1 MKILITQEQFNLLN
15 ETKKEKVYCSKCDH
29 SWEIEKKDKHPHLC
43 HMCGY
48 DSKSKKHNYEELENF
63 WKNYKKEEVTEK
75 WSEKYK
81 KSINCNNPKGFSQRA
96 HCQGRKK
103 HLKENFENPE
113 IFKSSIEKNLKEYTS
128 NYEWL
133 DSIGAEFTT
142 TSTSAGWKNEYD
154 TPLCMYKVKFNSNKT
169 PSYEQQR
176 SLFEDISFVHSMFFP
191 REDGKP
197 TCYFSTLSEYPSG
210 DIKSFPSF
218 KTMSENKEDLK
229 MARRQ
234 GSGLRFSKSA
244 IKANPSRLR
253 KYSRL
258 QESKTPETF
267 KSSIEKNLKEY
278 TSNYEWLDGIE
289 ISVRETNWLT
299 EKQKPVYEYGVKFK
313 NTSMVSYK
321 EQENLFDDIMFVHTM
336 FFPVEDNHIDCYMSV
351 KSIYPNGDEGG
362 FPSTR
367 TMSENKEDL
376 KLIHGYD
383 LDKIKKALKILS
395 QISDSF
401 GEYIPLNFKL
411 YGYEVKGTGGMKIMV
426 LYIDVDSEDGVY
438 DTMSRVWYEISQQLL
453 EIFQMMGI
461 RDEIIMYPLYDFKFN
476 KRPLENITII

>member
-15 ETKKEKVYCSKCDH
+15 ETKKEKVSCSKCDH
-29 SWEIEKKDKHPHLC
+29 SWEIEKKDEHPYLC

-81 KSINCNNPKGFSQRA
+81 KSINCNSPKGFSQRA

-103 HLKENFENPE
+103 NLKENFENPE

-133 DSIGAEFTT
+133 EGIDVEFTT
-142 TSTSAGWKNEYD
+142 VGASAGWIKNQHKPMCEY
-154 TPLCMYKVKFNSNKT
+154 TVKFNTNII
-169 PSYEQQR
+169 PSYKEQNY
-176 SLFEDISFVHSMFFP
+176 LLDDIIFVHSMFFP
-191 REDGKP
+191 LEDGIP
-197 TCYFSTLSEYPSG
+197 TCYSATKAEYPSG
-210 DIKSFPSF
+210 DISIFPS
-218 KTMSENKEDLK
+218 LK
-229 MARRQ
+229 
-234 GSGLRFSKSA
+234 
-244 IKANPSRLR
+244 
-253 KYSRL
+253 
-258 QESKTPETF
+258 
-267 KSSIEKNLKEY
+267 
-278 TSNYEWLDGIE
+278 
-289 ISVRETNWLT
+289 
-299 EKQKPVYEYGVKFK
+299 
-313 NTSMVSYK
+313 
-321 EQENLFDDIMFVHTM
+321 
-336 FFPVEDNHIDCYMSV
+336 
-351 KSIYPNGDEGG
+351 
-362 FPSTR
+362 

-383 LDKIKKALKILS
+383 LDKIKKSLKILS
-395 QISDSF
+395 QISTSF
-401 GEYIPLNFKL
+401 GEYIPLEFKL

>member
-1 MKILITQEQFNLLN
+1 MKIIITQEQFNLLN
-15 ETKKEKVYCSKCDH
+15 ETKKEKVSCSKCDH
-29 SWEIEKKDKHPHLC
+29 SWEIEKKDEHPYLC

-63 WKNYKKEEVTEK
+63 WKNYKKEKVNEK

-103 HLKENFENPE
+103 NLKENFENPE
-113 IFKSSIEKNLKEYTS
+113 I
-128 NYEWL
+128 
-133 DSIGAEFTT
+133 
-142 TSTSAGWKNEYD
+142 
-154 TPLCMYKVKFNSNKT
+154 
-169 PSYEQQR
+169 
-176 SLFEDISFVHSMFFP
+176 
-191 REDGKP
+191 
-197 TCYFSTLSEYPSG
+197 
-210 DIKSFPSF
+210 
-218 KTMSENKEDLK
+218 
-229 MARRQ
+229 
-234 GSGLRFSKSA
+234 
-244 IKANPSRLR
+244 
-253 KYSRL
+253 
-258 QESKTPETF
+258 F

-313 NTSMVSYK
+313 NSSMVSYE

-336 FFPVEDNHIDCYMSV
+336 FFPVEDNDINCYMSV

-367 TMSENKEDL
+367 TMSENKEAL
-376 KLIHGYD
+376 KLVEGYD
-383 LDKIKKALKILS
+383 MEKIKKALKILS
-395 QISDSF
+395 QISPSF
-401 GEYIPLNFKL
+401 GEYIPLEFKL
-411 YGYEVKGTGGMKIMV
+411 YGYELKRGGGLKIMV
-426 LYIDVDSEDGVY
+426 LYIDVNSKDGVY

-461 RDEIIMYPLYDFKFN
+461 RDERHMYPLYDFKFN
-476 KRPLENITII
+476 KRSLSGITIV